1 MKHLQ
6 LMMVALFVLMG
17 VSLTSCLNSESD
29 PYNYASAMVKVQSGA
44 FYTYFK
50 TADGTIIEPTQESI
64 SALEANGF
72 DISKLA
78 NKVANIAY
86 RWDPTVVE
94 VPSDA
99 EKITGVE
106 LYSIESLDAPAEIVE
121 SEGASND
128 SIADM
133 PVIELTYNP
142 SGYEY
147 EPFFFDE
154 TTLILP
160 VRYFMEKTVHFLTL
174 VYKPNEVV
182 EGENL
187 KLYLRHN
194 KNKDTNSGSNYTSY
208 DYSVGTGY
216 LSFYYK
222 AYNLSSIFYRFS
234 GSSVTPK
241 KIDIVYE
248 ANPYSWDLDDAQT
261 ETKTYTVEYKPQTAE

>member
-1 MKHLQ
+1 METFALV
-6 LMMVALFVLMG
+6 LIILGIAAVVCFAVAFFVELAKCNQNDEAEQ
-17 VSLTSCLNSESD
+17 VEQTDETQAQTQSEEEKNED
-29 PYNYASAMVKVQSGA
+29 EFDLDAMLAK
-44 FYTYFK
+44 
-50 TADGTIIEPTQESI
+50 
-64 SALEANGF
+64 LEAE
-72 DISKLA
+72 A
-78 NKVANIAY
+78 
-86 RWDPTVVE
+86 VE
-94 VPSDA
+94 NSQEQGENA
-99 EKITGVE
+99 EQ
-106 LYSIESLDAPAEIVE
+106 PAEDAKQDENAEQEAEQV
-121 SEGASND
+121 SEGEAQ
-128 SIADM
+128 
-133 PVIELTYNP
+133 
-142 SGYEY
+142 
-147 EPFFFDE
+147 
-154 TTLILP
+154 
-160 VRYFMEKTVHFLTL
+160 
-174 VYKPNEVV
+174 EVV